1 VQPVL
6 DWLAG
11 LPVAALYLSL
21 AAIAAIEN
29 IFPPVPADTIV
40 AFGSFLAARGQGTLL
55 GAFLSTWLGNVGG
68 ALFMYWIGRRYGAGW
83 MERRWGTSQRAGQ
96 ARVVDLYGRYGVLAL
111 FMSRFLPGIRALVPP
126 VAGALRIGFPG
137 VAIAMATA
145 SAIWY
150 GAISVIAFKLGSDW
164 ESVVH
169 AISRFGRVAS
179 LAAGAAV
186 LLALAGILIYRRRQR

>member
-21 AAIAAIEN
+21 AAIAALEN

-55 GAFLSTWLGNVGG
+55 GAFLSTWLGNIGG
-68 ALFMYWIGRRYGAGW
+68 ALLMYWIGRRYGAGW
-83 MERRWGTSQRAGQ
+83 MERRWGSSQRAGQ
-96 ARVVDLYGRYGVLAL
+96 ERVVDLYGRYGVLAL

-137 VAIAMATA
+137 VAVAMATA

-150 GAISVIAFKLGSDW
+150 GAISVIAFRLGSDW

-179 LAAGAAV
+179 IAAGAAA
-186 LLALAGILIYRRRQR
+186 LLALAAILIYRRRRR